1 MSSYQS
7 ASTQTLRVIGLANQ
21 YKDLQK
27 VFLSVLIR
35 SNNIPQRSLKTYI
48 CIGLT
53 IFFIYNFS
61 KYDIKIRATYLAKQF
76 HEFFAQCAH
85 SIQFRA
91 QFSNLNQY
99 RKLQNNEARN
109 FSTSRNFF
117 CETNVHTKQK
127 IREIVQLNRSREFF
141 YFSNFKKIVKLR

>member
-1 MSSYQS
+1 MFLNLVFQYCGFEYIAGMGYYFENQVEGICF
-7 ASTQTLRVIGLANQ
+7 ASTRIGKVLNSEDTKCPRNLKL
-21 YKDLQK
+21 YHSECLQNI
-27 VFLSVLIR
+27 FLQLDFR

-99 RKLQNNEARN
+99 RKLQNN
-109 FSTSRNFF
+109 
-117 CETNVHTKQK
+117 
-127 IREIVQLNRSREFF
+127 
-141 YFSNFKKIVKLR
+141 